1 VTSEGNASGKQRTL
15 SSAVDNPPDGGQKDE
30 TVTRTLEEIDSVAV
44 SLMERVVEREN
55 LRAALIQVRR
65 NKGGPGVDGLTVE
78 RMSDYLKVHWP
89 TLRTQLLDGTYRPAP
104 VKRVLIPKPD
114 GSARSLGIPTVVD
127 RFIQQ
132 ALLQVLQA
140 KWDQTFSQF
149 SFGFRPKRSA
159 HQAVAQAQKYVRDGH
174 RFVVDMDLEKFF
186 DNVNHDVL
194 MHKVTQ
200 RIQDDRV
207 IHLIRRFL
215 KSGVSIA
222 GAYQPTG
229 KGTPQGGPLSP
240 LLANLLLDELDQ
252 ELERRKH
259 YFVRYADDCNI
270 YVSSQRAGE
279 RVLAS
284 IRSFLEKRLKLKV
297 NEKKS
302 AVDRPWNRRILGFT
316 LTRGRHQYRR
326 TISEKAI
333 DAFKDKV
340 RRLTQ
345 RTRGYSLEQ
354 IIEELRPAMVGW
366 RAYFGH
372 SEVITPLV
380 ELDKWIRR
388 KLRCYQWKQWGRSG
402 YRRLRALGIDRH
414 LAWNTAKSAHGP
426 WRLSRSP
433 ALNYA
438 MDSDYFTNLG
448 LPTLARS

>member
-1 VTSEGNASGKQRTL
+1 MVSGDNASGKQRML
-15 SSAVDNPPDGGQKDE
+15 SPAVDNPCDHGQEDE
-30 TVTRTLEEIDSVAV
+30 IEVHVLDEIDSVAV

-55 LRAALIQVRR
+55 LRAALTQVRR
-65 NKGGPGVDGLTVE
+65 NKGGPGIDGLTVE
-78 RMSDYLKVHWP
+78 RLPDYLKVNWL
-89 TLRTQLLDGTYRPAP
+89 TLRTQLLNGTYRPAP

-132 ALLQVLQA
+132 ALLQVLQQE
-140 KWDQTFSQF
+140 WDQTFSHL

-159 HQAVAQAQKYVRDGH
+159 HQAVAQAQSYVRDGH
-174 RFVVDMDLEKFF
+174 HWVVDMDLEKFF

-200 RIQDDRV
+200 RVQDDRV
-207 IHLIRRFL
+207 IQLIRRFL

-252 ELERRKH
+252 ELERRRH
-259 YFVRYADDCNI
+259 RFVRYADDCNI
-270 YVSSQRAGE
+270 YVSSRRAGE

-284 IRSFLEKRLKLKV
+284 IRCFLEKRLKLTV
-297 NEKKS
+297 NEQKS

-316 LTRGRHQYRR
+316 FTRGRHQYRR
-326 TISEKAI
+326 TVSEKAMN
-333 DAFKDKV
+333 AFKDKV

-345 RTRGYSLEQ
+345 RTRGYSLAQ
-354 IIEELRPAMVGW
+354 IIEELRPALLGW

-372 SEVITPLV
+372 TEVVSPLK

>member
-1 VTSEGNASGKQRTL
+1 VTREGIASGKQRTL

-55 LRAALIQVRR
+55 LRSALTQVRR
-65 NKGGPGVDGLTVE
+65 NKGGPGIDGLTVE
-78 RMSDYLKVHWP
+78 RLPDYLKVHWL
-89 TLRTQLLDGTYRPAP
+89 TLRAQLLGGTYCPAP
-104 VKRVLIPKPD
+104 VKRVLIPKSD

-132 ALLQVLQA
+132 ALLQVLQRE
-140 KWDQTFSQF
+140 WDKTFSHL

-174 RFVVDMDLEKFF
+174 RYVVDMDLEKFF

-194 MHKVTQ
+194 MHKVSQ

-207 IHLIRRFL
+207 IQLIRRFL

-222 GAYQPTG
+222 GTYEATG

-259 YFVRYADDCNI
+259 CFVRYADDCNI

-345 RTRGYSLEQ
+345 RTRGYSPDSRDTHPSQ
-354 IIEELRPAMVGW
+354 APN
-366 RAYFGH
+366 
-372 SEVITPLV
+372 
-380 ELDKWIRR
+380 LDK
-388 KLRCYQWKQWGRSG
+388 
-402 YRRLRALGIDRH
+402 RAANGATL
-414 LAWNTAKSAHGP
+414 W
-426 WRLSRSP
+426 
-433 ALNYA
+433 
-438 MDSDYFTNLG
+438 SDDDLQ
-448 LPTLARS
+448 

>member
-65 NKGGPGVDGLTVE
+65 NKGGPGIDGLTVE